1 MLHNPEGL
9 FSFYQKTKTVYL
21 YFYFKIKLSQYRET
35 ISGKIQRGT
44 EEHTI
49 KKKRRVV
56 MKKFLF
62 NMLKYGLVYLLLF
75 VLIWWGMRAYDSWH
89 TPLQPW
95 HTYVPEELSAEELDK
110 ADLNRY
116 LEVEEQLFE
125 KVRTQVTDK
134 LTADE
139 KELSNR
145 FYSGAPIYPPHFKEN
160 WNRSY
165 VIHPKGKIKGAVIL
179 LHGLTDA
186 PYSLRH
192 IAHRY
197 AQNGYTALGLRLPG
211 HGTVPAGLTDATW
224 EDWMAATRLAV
235 RSAREFASKG
245 KPIHIVGFSNG
256 GALAMKYA
264 LDALEDK
271 TLPQVDRVMLIS
283 PMVGITR
290 FARFAGIAAVP
301 AHFPAFERSAWLSVL
316 PEFNPFKYNSFP
328 VNGAVQSWR
337 LTRVLQSQIRKMGR
351 TDYLKELPPVVTF
364 QSTIDHTVSTPAI
377 VYGLYAHLPSN
388 ESELILFDVNQVSL
402 FSPLMR
408 SVSRSVVENILPPSP
423 RLYSVAVIGNRTQN
437 DVETALFTTPAGATQ
452 TRSKD
457 LGIRYPR
464 DIFSLSHVSIPFPM
478 DDELYGMTPKPWSY
492 KMFGV
497 NLGNI
502 AVRGE
507 QGALMVNLDSLFR
520 TTSNPFF
527 GLLLEKVDQAIADP
541 APLRR
546 LDKNTIQKPE
556 LIDDGFWKK
565 EEQKFMQEAEQYE
578 GEVTP

>member
-1 MLHNPEGL
+1 
-9 FSFYQKTKTVYL
+9 
-21 YFYFKIKLSQYRET
+21 
-35 ISGKIQRGT
+35 
-44 EEHTI
+44 
-49 KKKRRVV
+49 
-56 MKKFLF
+56 MKKFLL
-62 NMLKYGLVYLLLF
+62 NMLKYGAIYIALF

-95 HTYVPEELSAEELDK
+95 HTFVPKELSTKELD
-110 ADLNRY
+110 ASNLDRY
-116 LEVEEQLFE
+116 LEVEEALFQG
-125 KVRTQVTDK
+125 VRTQVSEK
-134 LTADE
+134 LSSEE
-139 KELSNR
+139 KNMSNR
-145 FYSGAPIYPPHFKEN
+145 FYEGAPIYPPHFKEN
-160 WNRSY
+160 WNRTY
-165 VIHPKGKIKGAVIL
+165 LIRPNGEVKGAAVF

-197 AQNGYTALGLRLPG
+197 AEKGYVALGLRIPG
-211 HGTVPAGLTDATW
+211 HGTVPGGLTDATW
-224 EDWMAATRLAV
+224 EQWMAATRLAV
-235 RSAREFASKG
+235 RAAREFAG
-245 KPIHIVGFSNG
+245 EEKPLHIIGFSNG

-271 TLPQVDRVMLIS
+271 ALPQVDRVLLIS

-351 TDYLKELPPVVTF
+351 ADYLTDLPPIVTF
-364 QSTIDHTVSTPAI
+364 QSVIDHTVSTPAI
-377 VYGLYAHLPSN
+377 IYGLYAHLPSN
-388 ESELILFDVNQVSL
+388 ESELILFDVNQVSI

-408 SVSRSVVENILPPSP
+408 SVSRSVVDNILPPTP
-423 RLYSVAVIGNRTQN
+423 RLYSVGVIANKTQN
-437 DVETALFTTPAGATQ
+437 DVETALFSTPAGAIRP
-452 TRSKD
+452 RSKD

-478 DDELYGMTPKPWSY
+478 NDELYGMTPDPGSDKV
-492 KMFGV
+492 FGV

-527 GLLLEKVDQAIADP
+527 SLLLEKVDEAIADP
-541 APLRR
+541 MPLRR
-546 LDKNTIQKPE
+546 LDKDSMQKPKSVDE
-556 LIDDGFWKK
+556 DILKNEYRKYKLGGDS
-565 EEQKFMQEAEQYE
+565 
-578 GEVTP
+578 GESNITP